1 MKITHF
7 QRKSTMVVNM
17 SERYSLVLRGTF
29 FGRTL
34 TWPDLLI
41 KRRLLKAS
49 CPCGILLTVS
59 PRSDVESTNTTPLPS
74 FTSVEDSLSSSK
86 RLSRHEALRT
96 SSLIGQLCYF
106 RCSGCSKFIGSFLIG
121 LVKAEVWF
129 VFGS

>member
-86 RLSRHEALRT
+86 RLRASREFTRRSLELAVFMSYSRIKT
-96 SSLIGQLCYF
+96 SPFQLETEDEFSEC
-106 RCSGCSKFIGSFLIG
+106 LE
-121 LVKAEVWF
+121 LNP
-129 VFGS
+129 

>member
-59 PRSDVESTNTTPLPS
+59 PRSDVESTNATPLPS
-74 FTSVEDSLSSSK
+74 FTSVEDSLSSAK
-86 RLSRHEALRT
+86 RLRASREFTRR
-96 SSLIGQLCYF
+96 SLELAVFMSYSRIKISPFQLETEDEFSEC
-106 RCSGCSKFIGSFLIG
+106 LE
-121 LVKAEVWF
+121 LNP
-129 VFGS
+129 

>member
-74 FTSVEDSLSSSK
+74 FTNVEDSLSSSK
-86 RLSRHEALRT
+86 RLRASREFTRRSLALAVFMSYSRIKI
-96 SSLIGQLCYF
+96 SPFQLETEDEFSEC
-106 RCSGCSKFIGSFLIG
+106 LE
-121 LVKAEVWF
+121 LNP
-129 VFGS
+129 

>member
-74 FTSVEDSLSSSK
+74 FTNVEDSLSSSK
-86 RLSRHEALRT
+86 RLRASREFTRR
-96 SSLIGQLCYF
+96 SLELAVFMSYSRIKISPFQLETEDEFSEC
-106 RCSGCSKFIGSFLIG
+106 LE
-121 LVKAEVWF
+121 LNP
-129 VFGS
+129 

>member
-86 RLSRHEALRT
+86 RLRT
-96 SSLIGQLCYF
+96 SREFTRRSLELAVFMSYSRIKISPFQLETEDEFSEC
-106 RCSGCSKFIGSFLIG
+106 LE
-121 LVKAEVWF
+121 LNP
-129 VFGS
+129 

>member
-59 PRSDVESTNTTPLPS
+59 PRSDVESTNATPLPS

-86 RLSRHEALRT
+86 RLRASREFTRR
-96 SSLIGQLCYF
+96 SLELAVFMSYSRIKISPFQLETEDEFSEC
-106 RCSGCSKFIGSFLIG
+106 LE
-121 LVKAEVWF
+121 LNP
-129 VFGS
+129 

>member
-59 PRSDVESTNTTPLPS
+59 PRSDVESTTTTPLPS

-86 RLSRHEALRT
+86 RLRASREFTRR
-96 SSLIGQLCYF
+96 SLELAVFMSYSRIKISPFQLETEDEFSEC
-106 RCSGCSKFIGSFLIG
+106 LE
-121 LVKAEVWF
+121 LNP
-129 VFGS
+129 

>member
-74 FTSVEDSLSSSK
+74 FTNVEDSLSSSK
-86 RLSRHEALRT
+86 RLRASREFTRRSLELAVFMSYSRIKT
-96 SSLIGQLCYF
+96 SPFQLETEDEFSEC
-106 RCSGCSKFIGSFLIG
+106 LE
-121 LVKAEVWF
+121 LNP
-129 VFGS
+129 

>member
-29 FGRTL
+29 LGRTL
-34 TWPDLLI
+34 TSPDLLI

-49 CPCGILLTVS
+49 RPCGILLSVS
-59 PRSDVESTNTTPLPS
+59 ARSDVESTNTTPLPS

-86 RLSRHEALRT
+86 RLRT
-96 SSLIGQLCYF
+96 SREFTRRSLEF
-106 RCSGCSKFIGSFLIG
+106 
-121 LVKAEVWF
+121 A
-129 VFGS
+129 VFMSYSRIKISPFQPERHKNFHINFQRM

>member
-86 RLSRHEALRT
+86 RLRASREFTRR
-96 SSLIGQLCYF
+96 SLELAVFMSYSRIKISPFQLETEDEFSEC
-106 RCSGCSKFIGSFLIG
+106 LE
-121 LVKAEVWF
+121 LNP
-129 VFGS
+129 

>member
-49 CPCGILLTVS
+49 CPCGILLTVF

-86 RLSRHEALRT
+86 RLRASREFTRR
-96 SSLIGQLCYF
+96 SLELAVFMSYSRIKISPFQLETEDEFSEC
-106 RCSGCSKFIGSFLIG
+106 LE
-121 LVKAEVWF
+121 LNP
-129 VFGS
+129 